1 MAMNNTIKALREQNN
16 YSQAAVA
23 QFLGIS
29 RQMYIKYEN
38 GLVDPPVKTVA
49 ELAHFYHVTYDF
61 IIDDSLAKEKSV
73 YEIPE
78 VQPLEVHDSATQYSS
93 GKSTGNTLTY
103 DIPTRKTQPQSM
115 YLKSIVEMLPKLI
128 YSEQLMVLEMLAE
141 MVRNSTAEKIMP
153 DKKMQAFEDLLS
165 YTKSLHINSDG
176 KKMTREEIY
185 ERK

>member
-38 GLVDPPVKTVA
+38 GLVEPPVKTVA

-78 VQPLEVHDSATQYSS
+78 VQPLEVHDSAPQYSS
-93 GKSTGNTLTY
+93 GKTLTY
-103 DIPTRKTQPQSM
+103 DIPPRKTQPQSM

-128 YSEQLMVLEMLAE
+128 YSEQLMVLAL
-141 MVRNSTAEKIMP
+141 R
-153 DKKMQAFEDLLS
+153 
-165 YTKSLHINSDG
+165 
-176 KKMTREEIY
+176 
-185 ERK
+185 

>member
-38 GLVDPPVKTVA
+38 GLVEPPVKIVA

-61 IIDDSLAKEKSV
+61 IIDDSLSNKKAV

-78 VQPLEVHDSATQYSS
+78 VQPLEVHDPAAQYASE
-93 GKSTGNTLTY
+93 KKY
-103 DIPTRKTQPQSM
+103 QPQSL
-115 YLKSIVEMLPKLI
+115 YLKSIAEMLPKLI
-128 YSEQLMVLEMLAE
+128 YNEQLLVLEMVAE
-141 MVRNSTAEKIMP
+141 MVRKSTTEKLMP
-153 DKKMQAFEDLLS
+153 EKKKSPIEQLLELNEK
-165 YTKSLHINSDG
+165 YHLKSDG
-176 KKMTREEIY
+176 TKWTREEIY
-185 ERK
+185 ER

>member
-38 GLVDPPVKTVA
+38 GLVEPPVKIVS

-61 IIDDSLAKEKSV
+61 IIDDSLANEKSV

-78 VQPLEVHDSATQYSS
+78 EEPLEVHSPAPQYSS
-93 GKSTGNTLTY
+93 GKRGGNTATY
-103 DIPTRKTQPQSM
+103 DILGRKIQPQSI

-128 YSEQLMVLEMLAE
+128 YSEQLLVLEMIAE
-141 MVRNSTAEKIMP
+141 MVRNSTSEKIMP

-165 YTKSLHINSDG
+165 YTKSLNIKSDG

-185 ERK
+185 ER

>member
-38 GLVDPPVKTVA
+38 GLVEPPVKIVS

-78 VQPLEVHDSATQYSS
+78 VQPLEVHDSAPQYSS
-93 GKSTGNTLTY
+93 GKTLTY

-128 YSEQLMVLEMLAE
+128 YREQLMVLEILSE
-141 MVRNSTAEKIMP
+141 IVRNSTAEKLMP
-153 DKKMQAFEDLLS
+153 EKKMQAFEDLLS

>member
-38 GLVDPPVKTVA
+38 GLVEPPVKTVA

-61 IIDDSLAKEKSV
+61 IIDNSLSKEKSV

-78 VQPLEVHDSATQYSS
+78 VQTLEVHDSAPQYSS
-93 GKSTGNTLTY
+93 EKRTGNTLTY

-128 YSEQLMVLEMLAE
+128 YREQLMVLEMLAE

-153 DKKMQAFEDLLS
+153 EKKSTGIDQLLKLNEK
-165 YTKSLHINSDG
+165 YHPKSDG
-176 KKMTREEIY
+176 TKWTREEIY
-185 ERK
+185 ER

>member
-29 RQMYIKYEN
+29 RQMYIKYET
-38 GLVDPPVKTVA
+38 GLVEPPVKIVSN
-49 ELAHFYHVTYDF
+49 LAHFYHVTYDM
-61 IIDDSLAKEKSV
+61 IIDDAFGTKKGI

-78 VQPLEVHDSATQYSS
+78 KPTLEVHDSAPQYSS
-93 GKSTGNTLTY
+93 EKRSGTTLTY

-115 YLKSIVEMLPKLI
+115 YLKSIIEMLPKLI
-128 YSEQLMVLEMLAE
+128 YSEQLMVLEMIAE

-153 DKKMQAFEDLLS
+153 DKKMQSYEELLS
-165 YTKSLHINSDG
+165 YTKSLNIKSDG

-185 ERK
+185 ER

>member
-38 GLVDPPVKTVA
+38 GLVEPPVKTVA

-78 VQPLEVHDSATQYSS
+78 VQPLEVHDSAPQYSS
-93 GKSTGNTLTY
+93 GKRSGTALTY

-128 YSEQLMVLEMLAE
+128 YREQLMVLEILSE
-141 MVRNSTAEKIMP
+141 IVRNSTAEKLMP
-153 DKKMQAFEDLLS
+153 EKKSTGIDQLLKLNEK
-165 YTKSLHINSDG
+165 YHPRSDG
-176 KKMTREEIY
+176 TKWTREEIY
-185 ERK
+185 ER

>member
-38 GLVDPPVKTVA
+38 GLVEPPVKIVS

-78 VQPLEVHDSATQYSS
+78 VQPLEVHDSAPQYSS

-103 DIPTRKTQPQSM
+103 DIPTRKKQPQSM

-153 DKKMQAFEDLLS
+153 EKKSTGIDQLLKLNEK
-165 YTKSLHINSDG
+165 YHPRSDG
-176 KKMTREEIY
+176 TKWTREEIY
-185 ERK
+185 ER

>member
-38 GLVDPPVKTVA
+38 GLVEPPVKTVA

-78 VQPLEVHDSATQYSS
+78 VQPLEVHDSAPQYSS
-93 GKSTGNTLTY
+93 GKTLTY
-103 DIPTRKTQPQSM
+103 DIPPRKTQPQSM

-128 YSEQLMVLEMLAE
+128 YREQLMVLEILSE
-141 MVRNSTAEKIMP
+141 IVRNSTAEKLMP
-153 DKKMQAFEDLLS
+153 EKKSTGIDQLLKLNEK
-165 YTKSLHINSDG
+165 YHPRSDG
-176 KKMTREEIY
+176 TKWTREEIY
-185 ERK
+185 ER

>member
-38 GLVDPPVKTVA
+38 GLVEPPVKTVA

-61 IIDDSLAKEKSV
+61 IIDDSA
-73 YEIPE
+73 P
-78 VQPLEVHDSATQYSS
+78 QYSS
-93 GKSTGNTLTY
+93 GTALAY
-103 DIPTRKTQPQSM
+103 DIPSRKTQPQSM

-128 YSEQLMVLEMLAE
+128 YREQLMVLEMLAE

-153 DKKMQAFEDLLS
+153 EKKSTGIDQLLKLNEK
-165 YTKSLHINSDG
+165 YHPRSDG
-176 KKMTREEIY
+176 TKWTREEIY
-185 ERK
+185 ER

>member
-38 GLVDPPVKTVA
+38 GLVEPPVKTVA

-78 VQPLEVHDSATQYSS
+78 VQPLEVHDSAPQYSS

-103 DIPTRKTQPQSM
+103 DIPTRKKQAQSM

-128 YSEQLMVLEMLAE
+128 YSEQLMVLEIIAG
-141 MVRNSTAEKIMP
+141 MVRNSTEEKIMP
-153 DKKMQAFEDLLS
+153 EKKSTGIDQLLKLNEK
-165 YTKSLHINSDG
+165 YHPRSDG
-176 KKMTREEIY
+176 TKWTREEIY
-185 ERK
+185 ER

>member
-38 GLVDPPVKTVA
+38 GLVEPPVKIVS

-61 IIDDSLAKEKSV
+61 IIDDSLSNKKGV
-73 YEIPE
+73 YDMPE
-78 VQPLEVHDSATQYSS
+78 VKPLEVHDSAPQYSS
-93 GKSTGNTLTY
+93 GKRTGNTLTY
-103 DIPTRKTQPQSM
+103 DIPTRKIQPQSM
-115 YLKSIVEMLPKLI
+115 YLKSIIEMLPKLI
-128 YSEQLMVLEMLAE
+128 YSEQLMVLEMIAE

-153 DKKMQAFEDLLS
+153 DKKMQAYEELLS
-165 YTKSLHINSDG
+165 YTKSLNIKSDG

-185 ERK
+185 ER